1 MVANGVVYVFQSGKD
16 STETRAAGA
25 RRASAG
31 RGAAATPPPSR
42 ETNAILYAFDAEN
55 GKELFKAELDS
66 FNHFSGNPVVAGGT
80 VYAVTWDGK
89 LSAYGL
95 KN

>member
-1 MVANGVVYVFQSGKD
+1 
-16 STETRAAGA
+16 
-25 RRASAG
+25 
-31 RGAAATPPPSR
+31 
-42 ETNAILYAFDAEN
+42 
-55 GKELFKAELDS
+55 LFKAELDS

-80 VYAVTWDGK
+80 VYTVTWDGK

>member
-1 MVANGVVYVFQSGKD
+1 MAIPTLG
-16 STETRAAGA
+16 
-25 RRASAG
+25 
-31 RGAAATPPPSR
+31 
-42 ETNAILYAFDAEN
+42 TNAILYAFDAEN

-80 VYAVTWDGK
+80 VYTVTWDGK

-95 KN
+95 KK